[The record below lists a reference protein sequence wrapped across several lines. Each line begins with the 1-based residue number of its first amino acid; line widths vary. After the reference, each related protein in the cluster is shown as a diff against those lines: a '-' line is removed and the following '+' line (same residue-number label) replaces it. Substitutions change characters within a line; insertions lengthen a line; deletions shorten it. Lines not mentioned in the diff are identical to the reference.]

1 MIIRGT
7 TKRSKWWIP
16 YDAIAASVSKEVR
29 STSYDVQMIIRV
41 RIIQY
46 TLDLLYVNNLL

>member
-41 RIIQY
+41 ELFNI
-46 TLDLLYVNNLL
+46 LLIYYM